1 MPRRALFTPTG
12 TRYGPYGPN
21 LKPVRRTLCFDS
33 LSRQTRLEYDWRT
46 DGHRPL
52 LEEWT
57 GLSEFEERSD
67 EPIAYF
73 PQAREGVDHLGNKAK
88 GLTIPT
94 RKFTLF

>member
-12 TRYGPYGPN
+12 TRYGPDGPN

-33 LSRQTRLEYDWRT
+33 LSRQTRLEDDWRT

-67 EPIAYF
+67 EPVADF
-73 PQAREGVDHLGNKAK
+73 PQLREGVDLPGNKAK
-88 GLTIPT
+88 GLTIP
-94 RKFTLF
+94 K